1 MAMAARPAVCQKR
14 VSSTEPGS
22 NAANQATFDPMP
34 RPPRLE
40 NPGGFFHLAA
50 CSFDGTLIY
59 REARDRMAFL
69 DLLQRTLE
77 TYRWQCQSYCL
88 MGTHF
93 HLIVQTM
100 RPSLSRGMQAL
111 CGTYGLRFNKRHE
124 RKGKLFGR
132 RFMGVRIESDQHL
145 LKAHRYVARNPV
157 RAGLCE
163 TPSEWGWSSYRQVL
177 GLEIPRGFLDVNGI
191 FRLFHDQPALGRD
204 AFIRFVDDPRDK
216 PLGDFK
222 LAETDGV

>member
-1 MAMAARPAVCQKR
+1 MARKLRVTEANHVYHVLNRAAKHAILFGTAQEYFKF
-14 VSSTEPGS
+14 E
-22 NAANQATFDPMP
+22 QL
-34 RPPRLE
+34 LE
-40 NPGGFFHLAA
+40 
-50 CSFDGTLIY
+50 
-59 REARDRMAFL
+59 EAIRRFQM
-69 DLLQRTLE
+69 RTLA
-77 TYRWQCQSYCL
+77 YCL

-204 AFIRFVDDPRDK
+204 AFIRFVDNPRDK